1 MNHAARRAMTCAT
14 ALLSMPIGSTSVA
27 QVVVN
32 EVHYRPSR
40 SAVSRREDAVRLQF
54 VELYNAGTRAVDLSG
69 WSVASAV
76 RFTFPDGTSIA
87 PSEYV
92 VVAADPGFLSEHGPS
107 IPADVRVFG
116 WERGDLAAGR
126 VQLVDSAKPSGSVVD
141 DVAYA
146 RDRSWPAKANGG
158 GSSLELVNPSIE
170 NGSSRAWR
178 ASSAANGTPGAA
190 NSVLGE
196 PVVVSEAPAR
206 GASAAG
212 VREIAVTFSEEMK
225 HVKASDLIVDGVP
238 ARTVTGSGDGP
249 YVFGVNLAGSGK
261 VEVALRSDVLTSR
274 NDRVFEGD
282 TWQYFAPTATTLSM
296 PDGANGGPGA
306 IAQVPISATPGD
318 GIFGIDMTLQYA
330 ASVVEA
336 QDVTVSGIAQ
346 TAGFALVRNLNT
358 PGTIIISMYA
368 TQNAMVGSGEI
379 ARIQFHVLGAPGSTS
394 NLTFSSASI
403 NEGGIPSQLDPGLFT
418 VTCAGAAN
426 GTACN
431 DGNACTAD
439 EACQAGACTGGVTL
453 VVPAE
458 ITNVRFGADHS
469 TITWD
474 SALAAGPGTV
484 HDVARGLVSELPVGA
499 GPGESCP
506 APGSAAATTSDAS
519 TPPISNAFWYLVR
532 GRNACG
538 VGSYGFLGVHGVP
551 GAERTTSTC
560 P

>member
-1 MNHAARRAMTCAT
+1 VAFLGTAIAT
-14 ALLSMPIGSTSVA
+14 TSSA

-40 SAVSRREDAVRLQF
+40 SAVSRGEDAARLQF
-54 VELYNAGTRAVDLSG
+54 VELFNAGTSAVDLSG

-76 RFTFPDGTSIA
+76 RLTFPEGTSIA

-92 VVAADPGFLSEHGPS
+92 VVAADPGFLGEHGPS
-107 IPADVRVFG
+107 IPAGVQVFG

-126 VQLVDSAKPSGSVVD
+126 VQLLDGAKPSASVVD

-146 RDRSWPAKANGG
+146 RERSWPAKANGG

-178 ASSAANGTPGAA
+178 ASAAANGTPGAA

-196 PVVVSEAPAR
+196 PIVVSETPAR
-206 GASAAG
+206 GGSAVG

-225 HVKASDLIVDGVP
+225 NVKASDLTVDGVP
-238 ARTVTGSGDGP
+238 ARTVTGSGIGP
-249 YVFGVNLAGSGK
+249 YVFGVNLAGTGN
-261 VEVALRSDVLTSR
+261 VQVALRGDVLTSR
-274 NDRVFEGD
+274 NDRAFEGD
-282 TWQYFAPTATTLSM
+282 DWSYFAPPPCTLGL
-296 PDGANGGPGA
+296 PHGANGGPGA
-306 IAQVPISATPGD
+306 IVQVPISATPGD
-318 GIFGIDMTLQYA
+318 GIFGIDMTLQYT

-394 NLTFSSASI
+394 NLTFTSASI
-403 NEGGIPSQLDPGLFT
+403 NEGGIQALFDPGLFT
-418 VTCAGAAN
+418 VTCAGATN

-431 DGNACTAD
+431 DGNACTAN
-439 EACQAGACTGGVTL
+439 EACQAGACTGGVAL

-506 APGSAAATTSDAS
+506 APGSAAATISDSSAPPTSNS
-519 TPPISNAFWYLVR
+519 FWYLVR

-538 VGSYGFLGVHGVP
+538 VGTYGFRGVNGAP
-551 GAERTTSTC
+551 GAQRTTSTC